1 MIWKRPFSVQEI
13 NEMCKNTIHDSLGIQ
28 ITQIGD
34 DFIAGEMIADKR
46 THQPAGLVHGGANV
60 VLAESLGSI
69 ASLMMVDLET
79 QSIVGLEVNANHIRP
94 VESGKVFGKATPIN
108 LGRKIHIWEIKLTN
122 SEGKLTCVSRLT
134 VTVIKK
140 HA

>member
-1 MIWKRPFSVQEI
+1 MIWKRAFSVDEI
-13 NEMCKNTIHDSLGIQ
+13 NEMCKNTIHDSLGIK
-28 ITQIGD
+28 ITEIGD
-34 DFIAGEMIADKR
+34 NFISGEMIADKR

-94 VESGKVFGKATPIN
+94 VKSGKVVGKATPIN